1 VTSRATSDL
10 AAVATGFSRS
20 LRRAGLDAPPSATL
34 DFAEALS
41 LLGISEPAHVFWA
54 GQACFCRTREDT
66 ELYAATFLAF
76 FGRRGEHIP
85 GGRLTTVPPSPVLR
99 GRPVADAGSPHHD
112 GGDVESDQPPLRND
126 PLPIAYSA
134 TEVLR
139 AKDFAS
145 CSEAELDEALRLM
158 MKLRRGASTRP
169 GRRLRSSRST
179 RRGRIDV
186 RRTLRGAL
194 GTGGELTQLARSE
207 RQERPRRVVLLL
219 DVSGSM
225 RPYAR
230 AMLRFAHAAIVSR
243 RHVEAFTMGTRCTR
257 VTRELSWRDPDAA
270 LRRAAAAAPDL
281 DGGTR
286 LGECLREFNETWGAG
301 GLARGAVVV
310 INSDGWDRGDPAV
323 LATAMARL
331 SRIAH
336 RIVWVNPLKVTEDY
350 EPLVRG
356 MAAALPFTDEFVSG
370 HSLGA
375 LDELA
380 EVLSR

>member
-1 VTSRATSDL
+1 MTSRATSDL
-10 AAVATGFSRS
+10 AALATGFSRS
-20 LRRAGLDAPPSATL
+20 LRRAGLEAPPSATL
-34 DFAEALS
+34 DFAEALA
-41 LLGISEPAHVFWA
+41 LLGTGNPDHVFFA
-54 GQACFCRTREDT
+54 GRACFCRTREDT

-76 FGRRGEHIP
+76 FGRRAEHLP

-99 GRPVADAGSPHHD
+99 SRPVGDDGSSRRD
-112 GGDVESDQPPLRND
+112 DGDVESDQPSWRRD

-139 AKDFAS
+139 AKDFAA
-145 CSEAELDEALRLM
+145 CSEAELNEALRLM
-158 MKLRRGASTRP
+158 TKLRRGSSIRP
-169 GRRLRSSRST
+169 GRRLRPSRST

-207 RQERPRRVVLLL
+207 RQDRPRRVVLLL

-230 AMLRFAHAAIVSR
+230 AMLHFAHAAILSR
-243 RHVEAFTMGTRCTR
+243 RQVEAFTLGTRCTR

-286 LGECLREFNETWGAG
+286 LGECLHEFNETWGAG

-310 INSDGWDRGDPAV
+310 INSDGWDRGDPTV

-331 SRIAH
+331 SRVAH